1 MNAVP
6 AWLEALVALLLLAS
20 GLLSLVGALGLV
32 RLKNFFQRMH
42 PPAMATSFGSWCVAL
57 ASIFYFSALDGRL
70 SLHAWLIAILLA
82 ITAPVTTTL
91 LARAALFR
99 RRAAAAAAT
108 VSPLR
113 EPESE

>member
-1 MNAVP
+1 MNTVP
-6 AWLEALVALLLLAS
+6 AGLEALVALLLLAS

-32 RLKNFFQRMH
+32 RLKDFFQRMH
-42 PPAMATSFGSWCVAL
+42 PPALATTFGSWCAAL
-57 ASIFYFSALDGRL
+57 ASALYFSAFDGGL
-70 SLHAWLIAILLA
+70 SLHAWLIVILLA

-99 RRAAAAAAT
+99 RRAAAAT
-108 VSPLR
+108 VTPLR

>member
-1 MNAVP
+1 MSAMP

-20 GLLSLVGALGLV
+20 GLLSLVGAIGLV
-32 RLKNFFQRMH
+32 RLKDFFQRMH
-42 PPAMATSFGSWCVAL
+42 PPALATSLGSWCAAL
-57 ASIFYFSALDGRL
+57 ASIVCFSALDGRL
-70 SLHAWLIAILLA
+70 SLRAWLIAILLS

-99 RRAAAAAAT
+99 RRAAAAAT